1 MSVADKTVL
10 ARRPFLSGL
19 VGVIALAGI
28 AALEAP
34 RLFPNLFAKRYPP
47 TPFDDLLA
55 LLPDREN
62 AVRLGAVLRGIGGI
76 PVNARRLAT
85 ELRSKVGGRSLPLV
99 ISGDL
104 AENRFIEAEGWLL
117 PTTLAELCWLAE
129 MAEPS

>member
-62 AVRLGAVLRGIGGI
+62 AVRLGAVLRGIGRL
-76 PVNARRLAT
+76 PVSARRLAA
-85 ELRSKVGGRSLPLV
+85 ELRSKVGGRPLALV

-104 AENRFIEAEGWLL
+104 AENRFIEAQGWLL
-117 PTTLAELCWLAE
+117 PSTLAELCWLAE
-129 MAEPS
+129 MAETS